1 MSYVSKAGDLRVPGI
16 MTCISGKKIDL
27 QNCTADDIDI
37 TDIAW
42 GLGRTLRY
50 AGHIREDYTVAHHSI
65 VMSYSVPEEFALEA
79 LLHDAAEGYM
89 GDIIWPLKV
98 LFPEISEFENVLL
111 TKIMKKFEVP
121 TACYREEAIGYD
133 EVYVMSKVVKDMDV
147 SMMQHECFDQG
158 IRPGIFNQDIENS
171 WLIAANQ
178 HAQFWYASQYAFLER
193 FDELTG
199 SKTCDLG
206 ELTKVWFPDEAKRE
220 KSRAEEGAA
229 KALDQFINMLE
240 KEDA

>member
-1 MSYVSKAGDLRVPGI
+1 MSGSKNYVTKAGDLRVPGI
-16 MTCISGKKIDL
+16 MTCISGKKLDL
-27 QNCTADDIDI
+27 QNCTEDDIDI

-50 AGHIREDYTVAHHSI
+50 AGHIREDYTVAHHSV
-65 VMSYSVPEEFALEA
+65 VMSYAVPQEFALEA

-89 GDIIWPLKV
+89 GDIIWPLKT

-111 TKIMKKFEVP
+111 TKIMRKFEVP
-121 TACYREEAIGYD
+121 TSCFHKGQYR
-133 EVYVMSKVVKDMDV
+133 MSKTVKDMDV
-147 SMMQHECFDQG
+147 RMMEHECFDQG

-178 HAQFWYASQYAFLER
+178 HAQFWYAAQYAFLER
-193 FDELTG
+193 FDELTD

-220 KSRAEEGAA
+220 KTKAEEGAT
-229 KALDQFINMLE
+229 KALDEFLNILE
-240 KEDA
+240 KADA